1 MYVYAIKSLKD
12 GRIYVGM
19 ISNVEKR
26 LKEHNSGQTRST
38 KGYMPWVLFY
48 SEIHITRVD
57 ARIREK
63 FLKSGCGKEF
73 LKSLTEYK

>member
-19 ISNVEKR
+19 TSNVEKR

-48 SEIHITRVD
+48 SEIQITRVD